1 MDWVDALARLR
12 DRDEPCVLVTVT
24 SVRGHAPRDPG
35 AKMVVSATGLW
46 GSVGGGNLEATAVQ
60 RARAM
65 LADGVTVLETA
76 GFGLSEH
83 VPTEHGRQ
91 CCGGEV
97 QLLLEPVPVRATVAV
112 FGLGHVGYELARI
125 LSRLELRLVLVDTR
139 AGRLTEEQRADLDSG
154 PATVTVLRPVA
165 PETVLA
171 DLPAGAHLLV
181 LTHDHAEDLA
191 ILDAAL
197 RRPGWGSVGLIGSA
211 AKWARFRR
219 RLLHEGH
226 PARLVDAI
234 RCPIGV
240 PGVAGKEPAVIA
252 VSVAAELLDAAG
264 PLARHRPAPEAPPRA
279 AGS

>member
-24 SVRGHAPRDPG
+24 TVRGHAPRDAG

-65 LADGVTVLETA
+65 LADGVTAPETA
-76 GFGLSEH
+76 EFGLSEH
-83 VPTEHGRQ
+83 VATEHGRQ
-91 CCGGEV
+91 CCGGAV
-97 QLLLEPVPVRATVAV
+97 QLLLEPVPARATVTV

-139 AGRLTEEQRADLDSG
+139 DGRLTDAQRADLDSG
-154 PATVTVLRPVA
+154 PATVDVRRPVA
-165 PETVLA
+165 PESVLA

-191 ILDAAL
+191 VLDAAL

-211 AKWARFRR
+211 AKWARFRQ
-219 RLLHEGH
+219 RLLREGH
-226 PARLVDAI
+226 PPRLVDSI

-240 PGVAGKEPAVIA
+240 AGVAGKEPAVIA

-264 PLARHRPAPEAPPRA
+264 PLARHRPAPATAPRA